1 MSLRTALPA
10 QPNAGTWSRIARA
23 SFIAALSLA
32 GCTDPRPEIIAS
44 FPPDASVDTGLG
56 AGGALDAGDAG
67 STPLPVPAQR
77 GRVKVV
83 AGNLVTDRGTPLRGL
98 LLPVDLNWALSNYAF
113 DIVTT
118 IAQTTGLNTL
128 HVYLEDTQEDSGSM
142 EATADALVSMTAS
155 AGLYLIIAHG
165 TGTAVGTFDPNK
177 VKSFWAIYAKRYA
190 NNPQVLFEIQNN
202 PDPEKTCDTNLLAAT
217 LTMEEQTYSQIR
229 ALAPDSHILLF
240 STTSLIQPAVFSDAV
255 MRLGTNVD
263 WTNASF
269 AMDVVTDCLKLD
281 MLQSLTSAAKTLGV
295 PILIGQ
301 LPKTGWGPYI
311 TAFEQAKIGWMQYQ
325 WFANDPQLTDY
336 ASTTTAQGAT
346 WCPDQG
352 TFPED
357 SSACQ

>member
-10 QPNAGTWSRIARA
+10 QPTAGTRSRIARA
-23 SFIAALSLA
+23 SFIAALSA
-32 GCTDPRPEIIAS
+32 VGCTDPRPEIIAS
-44 FPPDASVDTGLG
+44 FPPDANVETGPG
-56 AGGALDAGDAG
+56 AGGAMDAGDAG

-83 AGNLVTDRGTPLRGL
+83 AGDLVTDRGTPLRGL
-98 LLPVDLNWALSNYAF
+98 LLPVDTSWALGNYAF

-165 TGTAVGTFDPNK
+165 TGTAIDTFDSGK
-177 VKSFWAIYAKRYA
+177 IKSFWDIYAKRYA
-190 NNPQVLFEIQNN
+190 NKPHVLFEIQNN
-202 PDPEKTCDTNLLAAT
+202 PEATCSKNVLAAT
-217 LTMEEQTYSQIR
+217 LAMEEDTYSQIR
-229 ALAPDSHILLF
+229 ALAPDSHIMLF
-240 STTSLIQPAVFSDAV
+240 STTSLIQPSVFNDAV
-255 MRLGTNVD
+255 MRLGTKVN
-263 WTNASF
+263 WSNASF
-269 AMDVVTDCLKLD
+269 GMDVTMDCVLLPN
-281 MLQSLTSAAKTLGV
+281 LLGLTSAAKTAGV

-301 LPKTGWGPYI
+301 LPPTGWGPYI
-311 TAFEQAKIGWMQYQ
+311 TAFEQAKLGWMQYQ
-325 WFANDPQLTDY
+325 WFATDTQLTDY
-336 ASTTTAQGAT
+336 ASTTTAQGAS

-357 SSACQ
+357 SSSCQ